1 MCLREVLNDHI
12 PVTGTD
18 GPQPEETIGFNLNHL
33 CIRIRDP
40 EVSLK
45 FYRDVLGLRRIFTVD
60 GNAYTV
66 YYLGYP
72 KDAGK
77 HQSGEEL
84 LNERLHR
91 SGLLE
96 LIHVHGSEN
105 DNWPAYTQ
113 DHPYRRGFCHIGIT
127 VPDMHAAMARMK
139 EHNVKIIK
147 DIGELPTS
155 KMFGLKGADEG
166 GVELE
171 PRFAEPVRRIAFV
184 EVSKIEGIFPGR
196 TLTSF

>member
-139 EHNVKIIK
+139 EHN
-147 DIGELPTS
+147 
-155 KMFGLKGADEG
+155 G

-184 EVSKIEGIFPGR
+184 EDPDGYWIELVPNHSDAALR
-196 TLTSF
+196 KQ